1 VCGAELGPGDRFL
14 WRMRKGGQAM
24 KKTALTIVCAFV
36 FLAGVVAWALDQSPM
51 AQPRDLDSRLQASVE
66 NGDIKGVR
74 AALGAGANPNVVDK
88 DGYSPLH
95 VAVREDRHDIA
106 AVLLSK
112 GADVNV
118 RSPFGETALHL
129 VQSTKTAELLLS
141 KGADVNPR
149 DTEFGMT
156 PLFNAD
162 AKVSAVLL
170 SHGADIEATS
180 KEGHTPLAWSAYW
193 DNLEKS
199 RFLLSKGA
207 RVNAGAGK
215 TKTALHI
222 AANWGRIELA
232 QLLIDHGADVNARD
246 DSGWTP
252 LHWAAFE
259 GGPEMVRF
267 LISRGAAADAR
278 TLKPWAIFPA
288 GSTVKDIEGGG
299 RAQKTPSPLEQLKE
313 KGGKWKQ

>member
-1 VCGAELGPGDRFL
+1 
-14 WRMRKGGQAM
+14 MRKGGQAV
-24 KKTALTIVCAFV
+24 KKTALTVVCAFV
-36 FLAGVVAWALDQSPM
+36 LLAGAVAWALEQSPTGELTG
-51 AQPRDLDSRLQASVE
+51 LDSRLQAAVE
-66 NGDIKGVR
+66 RGDIKGVR
-74 AALGAGANPNVVDK
+74 TALGAGANPNGADK

-106 AVLLSK
+106 ALLLSK
-112 GADVNV
+112 GADVNA
-118 RSPFGETALHL
+118 RSFFGETALHL
-129 VQSTKTAELLLS
+129 VQSKKTAELLLS
-141 KGADVNPR
+141 KGADVNAR

-180 KEGHTPLAWSAYW
+180 KEGHTPLAWSSYW

-207 RVNAGAGK
+207 RVNAGVGK

-232 QLLIDHGADVNARD
+232 QLLITHGADVNARD

-259 GGPEMVRF
+259 GGPEMVQF
-267 LISRGAAADAR
+267 LISRGATADAR

-299 RAQKTPSPLEQLKE
+299 RAQKTPAPLEQLLD
-313 KGGKWKQ
+313 KGTKWRQ